1 MSDLYGALELDR
13 TATPDAIKSNYRRLA
28 MKWHPD
34 RNGGSAEAEEKFKR
48 ISEAYSVLSDEG
60 KRAQYDAALDGGQG
74 DRARSA
80 FEGGFW
86 GGFGSF
92 SRERA
97 ANMFMNE
104 MYNLASELTMMNVR
118 WQDIAQE
125 LVRRGCPEDVA
136 RDIAK
141 KIETRRKA
149 LIRASAR
156 PYFVRSA
163 ISGAFGLGLFATFAG
178 VGFGFLGLIGFFLTL
193 SGGYNLVRALYF
205 FVTGKAPSV

>member
-1 MSDLYGALELDR
+1 MDNYYQILELQQG
-13 TATPDAIKSNYRRLA
+13 AAPEEIKSNYRRLA

-34 RNGGSAEAEEKFKR
+34 RNSGSPEAEEKFKS
-48 ISEAYSVLSDEG
+48 ISEAYSVLSDAD
-60 KRAQYDAALDGGQG
+60 KRRDYDAYLSGGG
-74 DRARSA
+74 AERS
-80 FEGGFW
+80 
-86 GGFGSF
+86 
-92 SRERA
+92 ERA
-97 ANMFMNE
+97 YARPRRDFSPEEAAAMFMNE

-125 LVRRGCPEDVA
+125 LMRRGCPEDVA
-136 RDIAK
+136 KDIAR

-178 VGFGFLGLIGFFLTL
+178 VGFGILGLLGFLMTL

-205 FVTGKAPSV
+205 FVTGKAPSA

>member
-1 MSDLYGALELDR
+1 MDNYYQTLELQQG
-13 TATPDAIKSNYRRLA
+13 AAPEEIKSNYRRLA

-34 RNGGSAEAEEKFKR
+34 RNSGSPEAEEKFKS

-60 KRAQYDAALDGGQG
+60 KRRDYDAFLSGGG
-74 DRARSA
+74 AER
-80 FEGGFW
+80 G
-86 GGFGSF
+86 
-92 SRERA
+92 ERA
-97 ANMFMNE
+97 YARPRRDFSPEEAAAMFMNE

-125 LVRRGCPEDVA
+125 LMRRGCPEDVA
-136 RDIAK
+136 KDIAK

-205 FVTGKAPSV
+205 FVTGKAPSA

>member
-1 MSDLYGALELDR
+1 MDNYYQTLELQQG
-13 TATPDAIKSNYRRLA
+13 AAPEEIKSNYRRLA

-34 RNGGSAEAEEKFKR
+34 RNSGSPEAEEKFKS
-48 ISEAYSVLSDEG
+48 ISEAYSVLSDAD
-60 KRAQYDAALDGGQG
+60 KRRDYDAFLSGGG
-74 DRARSA
+74 A
-80 FEGGFW
+80 EPG
-86 GGFGSF
+86 
-92 SRERA
+92 ERA
-97 ANMFMNE
+97 YSRPRRDFSPEEAAAMFMNE

-125 LVRRGCPEDVA
+125 LMRRGCPEDVA
-136 RDIAK
+136 KDIAK

-205 FVTGKAPSV
+205 FVTGKAPSA

>member
-1 MSDLYGALELDR
+1 MDNYYQTLELQQG
-13 TATPDAIKSNYRRLA
+13 AAPEEIKSNYRRLA

-34 RNGGSAEAEEKFKR
+34 RNSGSPEAEEKFKS

-60 KRAQYDAALDGGQG
+60 KRRDYDAFLSGGG
-74 DRARSA
+74 AER
-80 FEGGFW
+80 G
-86 GGFGSF
+86 
-92 SRERA
+92 ERA
-97 ANMFMNE
+97 YARPRRDFSPEEAAAMFMNE

-125 LVRRGCPEDVA
+125 LMKRGCPEDVA
-136 RDIAK
+136 KDIAK

-205 FVTGKAPSV
+205 FVTGKAPRA

>member
-1 MSDLYGALELDR
+1 MDNYYQTLELPQG
-13 TATPDAIKSNYRRLA
+13 AAPEEIKSNYRRLA

-34 RNGGSAEAEEKFKR
+34 RNAGSAEAEEKFKS
-48 ISEAYSVLSDEG
+48 ISEAYSVLSDAD
-60 KRAQYDAALDGGQG
+60 KRRDYDAFLSSGGAEPSG
-74 DRARSA
+74 RAYARPRRD
-80 FEGGFW
+80 
-86 GGFGSF
+86 F
-92 SRERA
+92 SPEEA
-97 ANMFMNE
+97 AAMFMNE

-125 LVRRGCPEDVA
+125 LMRRGCPEDVA

-205 FVTGKAPSV
+205 FVTGKAPSA

>member
-1 MSDLYGALELDR
+1 MDNYYQTLELQQG
-13 TATPDAIKSNYRRLA
+13 AAPEEIKSNYRRLA

-34 RNGGSAEAEEKFKR
+34 RNSGSPEAEEKFKS

-60 KRAQYDAALDGGQG
+60 KRRDYDAFLSGGG
-74 DRARSA
+74 TER
-80 FEGGFW
+80 G
-86 GGFGSF
+86 
-92 SRERA
+92 ERA
-97 ANMFMNE
+97 YARPRRDFSPEEAAAMFMNE

-125 LVRRGCPEDVA
+125 LMRRGCPEDVA
-136 RDIAK
+136 KDIAK

-205 FVTGKAPSV
+205 FVTGKAPSA